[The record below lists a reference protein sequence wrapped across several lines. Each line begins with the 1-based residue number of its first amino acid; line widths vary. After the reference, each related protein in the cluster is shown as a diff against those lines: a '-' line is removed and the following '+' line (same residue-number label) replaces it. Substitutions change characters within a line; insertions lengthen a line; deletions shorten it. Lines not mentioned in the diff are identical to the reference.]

1 MEVAHE
7 AQIWW
12 VHGDLPTLPHE
23 VLDRGIHPRADPLR
37 GLRQGLQP
45 QVAAARGSRSA
56 VTCASRD
63 SALRRALSSWL

>member
-23 VLDRGIHPRADPLR
+23 VLDRGIHPGLIRCGGCGKVFNLR
-37 GLRQGLQP
+37 
-45 QVAAARGSRSA
+45 
-56 VTCASRD
+56 
-63 SALRRALSSWL
+63 